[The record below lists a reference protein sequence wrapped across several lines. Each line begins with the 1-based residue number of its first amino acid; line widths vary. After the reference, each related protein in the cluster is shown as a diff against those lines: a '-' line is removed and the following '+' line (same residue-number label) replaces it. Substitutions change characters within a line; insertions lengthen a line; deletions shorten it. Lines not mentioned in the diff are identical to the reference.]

1 MEKTLCRSIG
11 CECFQGELGR
21 CTMPV
26 WKQELPSAR
35 NFSRSHSTR
44 CVQSNVYAG
53 SQNNTE
59 VGQCL
64 SSFEA
69 PALQVRDSYRVGS
82 QANLSAT
89 GKNGYKQKSQLKR
102 MFLRWMRRV
111 YGLYKVPSK
120 RASATVSAFVI

>member
-1 MEKTLCRSIG
+1 
-11 CECFQGELGR
+11 
-21 CTMPV
+21 MPV

-64 SSFEA
+64 NSFEA
-69 PALQVRDSYRVGS
+69 PALQVRDSYRVSSDSYRVSS

-89 GKNGYKQKSQLKR
+89 GKNGYKQESQLKR

-120 RASATVSAFVI
+120 QTSATVSAFVI

>member
-1 MEKTLCRSIG
+1 MVVILSV
-11 CECFQGELGR
+11 FGEQAKGENAAPIA
-21 CTMPV
+21 TKV
-26 WKQELPSAR
+26 YGHFDELRQLASSD
-35 NFSRSHSTR
+35 SRA
-44 CVQSNVYAG
+44 N
-53 SQNNTE
+53 
-59 VGQCL
+59 
-64 SSFEA
+64 
-69 PALQVRDSYRVGS
+69 YRVGS